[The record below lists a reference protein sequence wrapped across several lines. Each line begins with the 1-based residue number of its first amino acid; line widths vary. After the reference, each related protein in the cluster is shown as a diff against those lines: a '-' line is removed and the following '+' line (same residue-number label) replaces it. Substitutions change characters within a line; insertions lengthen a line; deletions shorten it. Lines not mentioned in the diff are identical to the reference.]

1 MDLSVIDLIF
11 KPETAG
17 PGILRPS
24 AQGASEAASL
34 AAFDDLIGR
43 LGQTHRN
50 IADRLS
56 ERDPYPVS
64 IASSGPTHADDY
76 QPKVSPT
83 WQRDSAS
90 KPFTDDGRAGQ
101 DEVSAQLDTADPEVK
116 PGSPAADQGPAS
128 ENDASDVA
136 APTTPTVEVA
146 GNRATATPAQS
157 AAFPSERLGA
167 VVRAAVTAAH
177 AIQGWPGDTAPGQA
191 VAAAVASVVAGA
203 ATNRTPGPASA
214 SATHRETGKA
224 LGLKSVVGSTGTAEP
239 PNVENLALRGQ
250 GTGANT
256 AAATPSIGAI
266 TAKGAVPTA
275 AAQIS
280 AEVNLPAEIAVEKG
294 PAFAQPRSPL
304 APGIL
309 VAQEVANS
317 QAAVSQ
323 FQAGDAETGSIPKP
337 GAGVPSGG
345 AQITPQMAGA
355 QPSGVDTLPSPASA
369 AALESALGQPSTT
382 AATSGLSTSGIFGI
396 GSIAATASGLGASS
410 ASTAAMRAQQP
421 LQVPVDQFAVHV
433 ARAAATGV
441 DHISIKLKPASL
453 GQVEVKLEITHDGR
467 IAAVVTAERSET
479 LDMLQRDARALERAL
494 QEAGLKTD
502 SNSLQFNLHGKNG
515 SGRGFDDVTAPAATK
530 ESADVVNVLETAAEL
545 VAGGYRNS
553 RASIGGMDI
562 KV

>member
-1 MDLSVIDLIF
+1 MDLSIQDLIF

-17 PGILRPS
+17 PGMLRPS
-24 AQGASEAASL
+24 AQGAGEAASL
-34 AAFDDLIGR
+34 AAFNDLLGR

-50 IADRLS
+50 IADRLA
-56 ERDPYPVS
+56 EKDPFPAS
-64 IASSGPTHADDY
+64 ISSSGPTHAYDY
-76 QPKVSPT
+76 RPQVTPSRQGDT
-83 WQRDSAS
+83 AS
-90 KPFTDDGRAGQ
+90 EPSTHDGRA
-101 DEVSAQLDTADPEVK
+101 DASAPVDRTDPKDRPKTAAADP
-116 PGSPAADQGPAS
+116 
-128 ENDASDVA
+128 ENDASDAA

-146 GNRATATPAQS
+146 GNSANATPGQS
-157 AAFPSERLGA
+157 AAVPGERMGA
-167 VVRAAVTAAH
+167 MAMAAATAAH
-177 AIQGWPGDTAPGQA
+177 AIQGRPGDTAPGQA
-191 VAAAVASVVAGA
+191 VAAAVAAAVAGL
-203 ATNRTPGPASA
+203 ATNRTPEPGSAPATQPEA
-214 SATHRETGKA
+214 GKA
-224 LGLKSVVGSTGTAEP
+224 LGLNSVVGSAGTAGP
-239 PNVENLALRGQ
+239 PDVENLALRGQ

-266 TAKGAVPTA
+266 TAKAAVPA
-275 AAQIS
+275 AAAAVL
-280 AEVNLPAEIAVEKG
+280 AEINLPTEIAVEKS

-396 GSIAATASGLGASS
+396 GSIAAAASGLGASS

-421 LQVPVDQFAVHV
+421 LHVPVDQFAVHV